1 MDGFKAFTSARFDW
15 TASLSS
21 IWTDSPVHVPEL
33 HAEVIE
39 EVLEKWGWM
48 ADPDVMN
55 PLGTI
60 IVGEAGSGKTHL
72 VSALRKEIIAR
83 GGLFLLGDMT
93 DVRDFWETVQQGII
107 NSLLRPL
114 PDGTTQLDAVIDAL
128 LARFGRGKLEA
139 MAAKDFAELRPPAL
153 ENRLNELT
161 HAARKV
167 DPDARHHVDE
177 MKALMLLGSS
187 DPDLSQVGLAWLGG
201 LDVSEA
207 GQIRH
212 ALPQRE
218 KRHSDR
224 VKSLSW
230 VISQYGPVL
239 FAVDQLDAITSEA
252 RAYEAAGKK
261 GGAALVYHQV
271 VRGMMELWDALHRTL
286 IVATSLETNWK
297 FFQDQAL
304 APVEDR
310 YGAALRLR
318 HPEGNLLETILGRRL
333 QRHYESR
340 GFEPPY
346 PSYPFRPE
354 AFRGLTLN
362 PRQLLRRAEDHR
374 THCRRQARVEELS
387 TFVAR
392 NEAPPP
398 PLDALARAI
407 DERFSTLMKRADGE
421 AILGGTDREHD
432 LLLESACRCLAHENP
447 LPESRGVSVDVDFG
461 SDNIQPLHARIRV
474 IDHDQGDRE
483 RHFSL
488 RFIQHPN
495 AVAFQ
500 ARLKRALTESGV
512 SSELP
517 FRRLLIV
524 RSGPPPTGPKTK
536 ALVEHMAELGGA
548 LTEPDVDELRAL
560 HALTKLLDEAPEG
573 LEDWLREQ
581 RRVSRMKLFRD
592 AVPYLFGDAPAPVES
607 RPPSPSGQ
615 AVAATVSEPAGADGT
630 PRPTGQSRS
639 EAPTEPVIRP
649 AAVPR
654 PAPTPEPAPKQ
665 DAPIVL
671 GAEASG
677 LGAGEPVAL
686 PVHELSRHV
695 SVVAAAGSGKTVFVR
710 RLVEEAALRG
720 IPAIV
725 IDVANDLVRF
735 GDRWPDGA
743 DPQPDR
749 AEADRFFERTETVVW
764 TPGWQGGNP
773 LSSDPLPDFGPLL
786 DDPDELNQAIDLA
799 LDGLVA
805 ELKLGASTSAK
816 TQQAILRRAI
826 EHLARHGGGS
836 IQSLVSLLQEPPVEV
851 TDGFAQGGKLADKLA
866 TSLNSAIELNPL
878 LRAQAGRL
886 EFETL
891 FGYGRPK
898 TRISVVN
905 LSGLSTLDQ
914 KRAFVGRFITT
925 LFTWIKKVPATD
937 RPKGLVV
944 IDEAKDFA
952 PATAQVASRQPILRL
967 AAQARKYGLGMIMAT
982 QEPKSIHNQV
992 VSNCSTQIFGKA
1004 LSPAAQDAVR
1014 SMLAQLG
1021 GQAGNLAALK
1031 TGEFHCAV
1039 PESKLRKIRGR
1050 LCLSHH
1056 PSNPPGPEEVKAIAA
1071 RHRDLLGSE

>member
-21 IWTDSPVHVPEL
+21 IWTDSPVHVPQL
-33 HAEVIE
+33 HAEIIE

-48 ADPDVMN
+48 ADPDVTN

-60 IVGEAGSGKTHL
+60 IVGEAGAGKTHL
-72 VSALRKEIIAR
+72 VSALRREIIGR

-93 DVRDFWETVQQGII
+93 DIRDFWETVQQGII
-107 NSLLRPL
+107 NSLLRRL

-128 LARFGRGKLEA
+128 LGRFGQGKLA
-139 MAAKDFAELRPPAL
+139 GMTARGFAELRPPAL
-153 ENRLNELT
+153 ENRLNDLT
-161 HAARKV
+161 HAARRM

-212 ALPQRE
+212 ALPQRD
-218 KRHSDR
+218 KLPSDR
-224 VKSLSW
+224 VESLSW
-230 VISQYGPVL
+230 VISQHGPVL

-261 GGAALVYHQV
+261 GGAGLIYHQV

-286 IVATSLETNWK
+286 IVATSLETNWR

-310 YGAALRLR
+310 YSAALLLR
-318 HPEGNLLETILGRRL
+318 RPEGSLLEAILARRL
-333 QRHYESR
+333 QQHYASR

-346 PSYPFRPE
+346 ATYPFRAE

-374 THCRRQARVEELS
+374 VRCRRQARVEELS
-387 TFVAR
+387 TLVAR
-392 NEAPPP
+392 DEITPQAPPSE
-398 PLDALARAI
+398 LARAL
-407 DERFSTLMKRADGE
+407 DERYSALMKRADGE
-421 AILGGTDREHD
+421 AIVGGTDRQHD
-432 LLLESACRCLAHENP
+432 LLLETACRCLAYENP
-447 LPESRGVSVDVDFG
+447 LPESMGVSVDVDFG
-461 SDNIQPLHARIRV
+461 SDNIQPLHARVRV
-474 IDHDQGDRE
+474 IDHDEGDRE
-483 RHFSL
+483 QHLSL
-488 RFIQHPN
+488 RFVQHPN

-500 ARLKRALTESGV
+500 ARLKRALTESGI

-517 FRRLLIV
+517 FRRLVIV

-573 LEDWLREQ
+573 LDDWLRER

-592 AVPYLFGDAPAPVES
+592 AVPYLFGDAPVRS
-607 RPPSPSGQ
+607 DPPSPSEP
-615 AVAATVSEPAGADGT
+615 AEAPAARETAPNAATH
-630 PRPTGQSRS
+630 PTTRTRS
-639 EAPTEPVIRP
+639 EAPAEPAIRP
-649 AAVPR
+649 AAIAQPGPVPER
-654 PAPTPEPAPKQ
+654 

-677 LGAGEPVAL
+677 LGASEPVTL

-735 GDRWPDGA
+735 GDRWPEGA
-743 DPQPDR
+743 NPQPDR

-764 TPGWQGGNP
+764 TPGWDGGNP
-773 LSSDPLPDFGPLL
+773 LSSDPLPDFAPLL
-786 DDPDELNQAIDLA
+786 DDADELNEAIDLA

-805 ELKLGASTSAK
+805 ELKLGTSNTAK

-826 EHLARHGGGS
+826 EHLARHGGDS
-836 IQSLVSLLQEPPVEV
+836 IQSLVSLLQEPPAEI
-851 TDGFAQGGKLADKLA
+851 TDGFAGGGKLADKLA

-878 LRAQAGRL
+878 LRSQAGRL

-925 LFTWIKKVPATD
+925 LFTWLKKVPATG

-952 PATAQVASRQPILRL
+952 PATTQVASRQPILRL

-992 VSNCSTQIFGKA
+992 VSNCSTQVFGKA
-1004 LSPAAQDAVR
+1004 LSPAAQDAVGN
-1014 SMLAQLG
+1014 MLAQLG

-1031 TGEFHCAV
+1031 TGEFYCAV

-1056 PSNPPGPEEVKAIAA
+1056 PSNPPGPEAVKAIAV
-1071 RHRDLLGSE
+1071 RHLGSLGSE